1 MHDSQKGARERAG
14 RPATIHRAAIDELS
28 TERWLSTA
36 RAERRD
42 RRVQELQAVRMNLDS
57 WVQTHGPLVSR
68 RDHRAA
74 TSTVDSA
81 VRSGLLTAVLPGVYL
96 LASVAHDLRWRI
108 AAVLAW
114 RPDAVICGAAAAWLT
129 FWPELRVGTIDVAV
143 RAKSPKAGFRFHRG
157 AIPPELI
164 GTHRHGLR
172 ITAPALTTLDLVSQF
187 GADVIDRALRSRQV
201 TLEQLW
207 NALAATRCR
216 AGNFERRRHLLDS
229 RDAPWS
235 AAERLAHRLLRA
247 AGISGWRSNFHL
259 FYDGRDYYVDIAFP
273 GRRLAVEIDGRL
285 HETDPRIFEK
295 DRYRQNALVAQGWTV
310 LRFTYRMLVDDP
322 EYVVRTIRRA
332 LAACAA

>member
-1 MHDSQKGARERAG
+1 
-14 RPATIHRAAIDELS
+14 
-28 TERWLSTA
+28 
-36 RAERRD
+36 
-42 RRVQELQAVRMNLDS
+42 MNLDS

-114 RPDAVICGAAAAWLT
+114 RPDAVVCGAAAAWLT

-235 AAERLAHRLLRA
+235 AAERLAHRLLRG

-273 GRRLAVEIDGRL
+273 GLRLAVEIDGRL

-332 LAACAA
+332 LAAGAA